1 MGDDSTISSET
12 RELLRE
18 MSNRFEEIVK
28 KEISVME
35 RHIKR
40 RLTRVEETVAQL
52 VDARR
57 QVTI

>member
-1 MGDDSTISSET
+1 MGDDSTVSSET

-18 MSNRFEEIVK
+18 MSNQFEDIVK
-28 KEISVME
+28 KHISAME
-35 RHIKR
+35 RRIKR